1 MKSFFVEFLHFIF
14 RIGYFGPLVMG
25 ILDSSFLVAPFGND
39 LVVVGMV
46 ARNHGGAPWYILM
59 AACGS
64 TIGALLLAL
73 VARKLGEEGIKKVA
87 GEKRYESLR
96 PRIGN
101 RAGLAIAIA
110 GLAPPPFPFTM
121 VIAAAAAID
130 YPIWRILIINFLAR
144 ALRFAILAILAIKF
158 GRAVLRIAR
167 SQPFEW
173 AMTIFIFLC
182 VAASVYSVW
191 HWWRKTRKQ
200 TKQAPQSPAAQA

>member
-1 MKSFFVEFLHFIF
+1 MKSIFVEFLQFIF

-64 TIGALLLAL
+64 TIGALLLAI

-87 GEKRYESLR
+87 GEKRYESLHS
-96 PRIGN
+96 RIGN
-101 RAGLAIAIA
+101 RAGPAIAIA
-110 GLAPPPFPFTM
+110 ALAPPPFPFTM

-144 ALRFAILAILAIKF
+144 ALRFAILAILAIRF
-158 GRAVLRIAR
+158 GHAVLRIAR

-173 AMTIFIFLC
+173 AMTIFILLC
-182 VAASVYSVW
+182 IAASVYSIW
-191 HWWRKTRKQ
+191 HWLRKTRKQ
-200 TKQAPQSPAAQA
+200 AKQATQDSSA

>member
-46 ARNHGGAPWYILM
+46 ARNHRGAPWYILM

-87 GEKRYESLR
+87 GEKRYESLHS
-96 PRIGN
+96 RIGN
-101 RAGLAIAIA
+101 RAGPAIAIA

-130 YPIWRILIINFLAR
+130 YPIWRILIVNFLAR
-144 ALRFAILAILAIKF
+144 ALRFAILAILAIRF
-158 GRAVLRIAR
+158 GHAVLRIAR

-200 TKQAPQSPAAQA
+200 KKQASQDSSA